1 MVFPASVPSSSG
13 RRGSLGDSLMLI
25 INVLDIAFA
34 AIDSKGLTFYEHD
47 DREKQNGIVLLDGH
61 S

>member
-1 MVFPASVPSSSG
+1 MVVPASVPSSSG

-25 INVLDIAFA
+25 SNVLDIAFA
-34 AIDSKGLTFYEHD
+34 AIDSKGLTFFEHD
-47 DREKQNGIVLLDGH
+47 DREKQYGIVLLDGH